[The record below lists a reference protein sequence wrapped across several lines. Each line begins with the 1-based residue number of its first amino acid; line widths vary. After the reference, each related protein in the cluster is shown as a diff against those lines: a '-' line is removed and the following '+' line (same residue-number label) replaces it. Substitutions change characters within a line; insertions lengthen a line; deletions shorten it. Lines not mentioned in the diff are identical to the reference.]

1 MAKLCL
7 YCGQPLAKEDAR
19 FCNECGHVQDSFSTS
34 SANATAA
41 SSRPAMIRVKL
52 PPKELLP
59 EENPFAQ
66 PGKNQPNQTPVGT
79 ARAPQRESSIPPSA
93 RLPKRPVRLTT
104 QESAATKEPSSKQNE
119 PGTPTRSAGKLNET
133 PNPIRNSGKL
143 GEASDAPALPSS
155 TARPETAVPKTS
167 AAEEESTMV
176 LSGWREELERVRKE
190 QAATRDATQTLA
202 KPAATENQPLKPAA
216 TTEKAQNKPSA
227 DSSPVKQPR
236 PSSIA
241 DKDELAW
248 PHSSQAARTEI
259 REKPGQLQNPPQK
272 NVSEPGQNTQETVRE
287 KAQPAEQPRRELHVR
302 VWEQEPTV
310 QLPHIPVSKE
320 KPGPAPAVE
329 HTPFANVAFDAEKQ
343 AEQIAQVET
352 IHWEALPTT
361 PAPSSKS
368 QEATA
373 RVEPI
378 HREAPP
384 QTPVPATRSQD
395 FSTQAETVRWE
406 LPPQT
411 PTPDPEKTA
420 LIQPKE
426 KRPPQTEGK
435 QSLTG
440 EKQPGEDDI
449 ENLPTAHLAIP
460 ESVQI
465 KPGITV
471 ERTSTP
477 APSAWT
483 APSSDE
489 VEDQPTRP
497 MPASALAPRS
507 PLPPTAPQRDQQSR
521 SGVPA
526 TASNPASLPGLS
538 ASPTQT
544 PNAFGAEGA
553 RGQASNSH
561 APTFDPAS
569 LPPLP
574 LNPAA
579 QSGTSQPGF
588 GPSST
593 SQRSEEGYGQRA
605 ASSGSSWP
613 GTPSTTKAEESKQ
626 RKKKPVSG
634 KKISITIAALI
645 ILGVGGWFAYYQ
657 FSSGGAQPY
666 QPFTNTG
673 LGVSLSYPQGWK
685 VTVNKGQTSA
695 HFADSNQTEQVT
707 LSMAATNGQQISQ
720 YLAHESTQLGITGTP
735 KTTTLTFGGA
745 SWQEVKSNVVQ
756 QGVTYTL
763 TLYVAEHNG
772 HFYALVLQAP
782 PTAYAQIEQEDFQA
796 LRSSFSFL

>member
-1 MAKLCL
+1 VAKLCL

-19 FCNECGHVQDSFSTS
+19 FCNECGHAQDSFSTS

-41 SSRPAMIRVKL
+41 SSGPAMIRVKL

-66 PGKNQPNQTPVGT
+66 PEKNRTNQAPART
-79 ARAPQRESSIPPSA
+79 AHAPQREPSISPSA

-104 QESAATKEPSSKQNE
+104 PESAATKEPSSKFNE
-119 PGTPTRSAGKLNET
+119 PGDLTRSAGKLNET
-133 PNPIRNSGKL
+133 PDTIRNSSKL
-143 GEASDAPALPSS
+143 GEASDIPALSSS
-155 TARPETAVPKTS
+155 TARPETSVPKHS
-167 AAEEESTMV
+167 AAEEASTMV

-190 QAATRDATQTLA
+190 QASTGDATQTLA
-202 KPAATENQPLKPAA
+202 KPASTSEDQPLKPAA
-216 TTEKAQNKPSA
+216 TTEKSQDKLSANSSPAKPS
-227 DSSPVKQPR
+227 R
-236 PSSIA
+236 PSSVA
-241 DKDELAW
+241 GRDELAW
-248 PHSSQAARTEI
+248 PQSSQAARTEI
-259 REKPGQLQNPPQK
+259 REKPGQPQK
-272 NVSEPGQNTQETVRE
+272 NVSEPGQNKQETVRE
-287 KAQPAEQPRRELHVR
+287 KAQPTEQPRRELHVR

-329 HTPFANVAFDAEKQ
+329 HTPFANVTFDAEKQ

-384 QTPVPATRSQD
+384 QTPIPATRSQD
-395 FSTQAETVRWE
+395 FSAPAEPVRWE

-411 PTPDPEKTA
+411 PTPDPERA
-420 LIQPKE
+420 VLIQPKE
-426 KRPPQTEGK
+426 SRPPQAEGK
-435 QSLTG
+435 QSLVRK
-440 EKQPGEDDI
+440 KQPVEDDI
-449 ENLPTAHLAIP
+449 EDLPTVHLAVP
-460 ESVQI
+460 EAVQI
-465 KPGITV
+465 KPGVTV

-477 APSAWT
+477 APNAWAT
-483 APSSDE
+483 PSSEE

-497 MPASALAPRS
+497 VPASVLAPRS

-526 TASNPASLPGLS
+526 TTSNPASLPGFS
-538 ASPTQT
+538 ASPAQT

-553 RGQASNSH
+553 RGQAASSH

-574 LNPAA
+574 LSPSG
-579 QSGTSQPGF
+579 QSSTSQPGF

-593 SQRSEEGYGQRA
+593 SQRSEEGFAQRS

-613 GTPSTTKAEESKQ
+613 GTPSTAKAEESKR
-626 RKKKPVSG
+626 RKKKRVSG
-634 KKISITIAALI
+634 KKVFITLVVLI

-666 QPFTNTG
+666 QSFTNTA

-685 VTVNKGQTSA
+685 VTVNGGQTSA
-695 HFADSNQTEQVT
+695 HFADSNQTDQVT
-707 LSMAATNGQQISQ
+707 LSMATTNGQQLSQ

-735 KTTTLTFGGA
+735 KTTTLTFGGT

-763 TLYVAEHNG
+763 TLYVAEHNN

-782 PTAYAQIEQEDFQA
+782 PTAYVQIEQEEFQP